1 MAHMD
6 GQLIFNKAAKLIHR
20 EKNHLFNKQC
30 WYNGINLHLAP
41 VAWTTETNIKLVKE
55 NRRKSL

>member
-1 MAHMD
+1 MD

-20 EKNHLFNKQC
+20 GKKSCFQQTVLI
-30 WYNGINLHLAP
+30 YGINLHLAP
-41 VAWTTETNIKLVKE
+41 VTWTTETNIKLVKE